1 MSNVTYYL
9 TSVYFLT
16 TGFKVLNTNRTG
28 QGGNSIRRL
37 AGQNC
42 GSLIA

>member
-28 QGGNSIRRL
+28 QCGDSLRRPVRK
-37 AGQNC
+37 NR